1 MISLFIIYNF
11 IIVLTLIIN
20 FLSIRYLFFLFF
32 FISLTLSSQKL
43 DNDSISNFIRIEG
56 DTLIKGSIGLN
67 EVLLLPRRPFKNSQ
81 QIRKYLILK
90 RKTLKVYPY
99 SVMASKRLNILNT
112 RLLIIKT
119 KRERRRYTKIVQKF
133 LEDELTPKLSKLTK
147 SEGQI
152 LIKLIY
158 RQTGITTYNLV
169 KNLRNG
175 VKAFLYNTTAR
186 FFDLNLK
193 TEFNPEIILEDYYIE
208 DIIQRS
214 VRDNLIEYNEPKNKY
229 DLFKLKTLWDKQN

>member
-1 MISLFIIYNF
+1 MFKQ
-11 IIVLTLIIN
+11 
-20 FLSIRYLFFLFF
+20 YLFFLFLF
-32 FISLTLSSQKL
+32 STSISLSQKI
-43 DNDSISNFIRIEG
+43 DNDTITDYIRIEG
-56 DTLIKGSIGLN
+56 DTIVKGSIGLN
-67 EVLLLPRRPFKNSQ
+67 EVLLLPRRPFKNSE

-90 RKTLKVYPY
+90 RKTIKVYPY
-99 SVMASKRLNILNT
+99 SVMASRRLKSLNG

-119 KRERRRYTKIVQKF
+119 KRERRRYTRMVQKF
-133 LEDELTPKLSKLTK
+133 LEDELTPELSKLTK

-158 RQTGITTYNLV
+158 RQTGISTYNLV

-214 VRDNLIEYNEPKNKY
+214 VRDNLIENNDPKNKH
-229 DLFKLKTLWDKQN
+229 DLFKLKSVWDKQN

>member
-1 MISLFIIYNF
+1 MFKQ
-11 IIVLTLIIN
+11 
-20 FLSIRYLFFLFF
+20 YLFFLFLF
-32 FISLTLSSQKL
+32 STLISSSQQIG
-43 DNDSISNFIRIEG
+43 NDTATDYIRIEG
-56 DTLIKGSIGLN
+56 DTIVKGFIGLN
-67 EVLLLPRRPFKNSQ
+67 EVLLLPRRPIKNSEE
-81 QIRKYLILK
+81 IRKYLILK
-90 RKTLKVYPY
+90 RKTIKVYPY
-99 SVMASKRLNILNT
+99 SVMASKRLKSLND
-112 RLLIIKT
+112 RLLVIKT
-119 KRERRRYTKIVQKF
+119 KRERRRYTRMVQKF
-133 LEDELTPKLSKLTK
+133 LEDELTPELSKLTK

-229 DLFKLKTLWDKQN
+229 DLFNLKTLWDKQN

>member
-1 MISLFIIYNF
+1 MFKQ
-11 IIVLTLIIN
+11 
-20 FLSIRYLFFLFF
+20 YLFFLFLF
-32 FISLTLSSQKL
+32 STLISSSQQI
-43 DNDSISNFIRIEG
+43 DDDTATDYIRIEG
-56 DTLIKGSIGLN
+56 DTIVKGSIGLN
-67 EVLLLPRRPFKNSQ
+67 EVLLLPRRPFKNSE

-90 RKTLKVYPY
+90 RKTIKVYPY
-99 SVMASKRLNILNT
+99 SVMASRRLKSLND
-112 RLLIIKT
+112 RLLVIKT
-119 KRERRRYTKIVQKF
+119 KRERRRYTRMVQKF
-133 LEDELTPKLSKLTK
+133 LEDELTPELSKLTK

-193 TEFNPEIILEDYYIE
+193 TEFNPEIILDDYYIE

-214 VRDNLIEYNEPKNKY
+214 VSDNLIEYNEPKNKY

>member
-1 MISLFIIYNF
+1 MFKQ
-11 IIVLTLIIN
+11 
-20 FLSIRYLFFLFF
+20 YLFFLFLF
-32 FISLTLSSQKL
+32 STLISSSQQI
-43 DNDSISNFIRIEG
+43 DDTATDYIRIEG
-56 DTLIKGSIGLN
+56 DTIVKGSIGLN
-67 EVLLLPRRPFKNSQ
+67 EVLLLPRRPFKNSEE
-81 QIRKYLILK
+81 IRKYLILK
-90 RKTLKVYPY
+90 RKTIKVYPY
-99 SVMASKRLNILNT
+99 SVMASRRLKSLND
-112 RLLIIKT
+112 RLLVIKT
-119 KRERRRYTKIVQKF
+119 KRERRRYTRMVQKF
-133 LEDELTPKLSKLTK
+133 LEDELTPELSKLTK

>member
-1 MISLFIIYNF
+1 MYFLFKQ
-11 IIVLTLIIN
+11 
-20 FLSIRYLFFLFF
+20 YLFFLFLF
-32 FISLTLSSQKL
+32 STLISSSQQI
-43 DNDSISNFIRIEG
+43 DNDTATDYIRIEG
-56 DTLIKGSIGLN
+56 DTIVKGSIGLN
-67 EVLLLPRRPFKNSQ
+67 EVLLLPRRPFKNSE

-90 RKTLKVYPY
+90 RKTIKVYPY
-99 SVMASKRLNILNT
+99 SVMASRRLKSLND

-119 KRERRRYTKIVQKF
+119 KRERRRYTRMVQKF
-133 LEDELTPKLSKLTK
+133 LEDELTPELSKLTK

-193 TEFNPEIILEDYYIE
+193 TEFNPEIILDDYYIE

>member
-1 MISLFIIYNF
+1 MFKQ
-11 IIVLTLIIN
+11 
-20 FLSIRYLFFLFF
+20 YLFFLFLF
-32 FISLTLSSQKL
+32 STLISSSQQIDD
-43 DNDSISNFIRIEG
+43 DNATDYIRIEG
-56 DTLIKGSIGLN
+56 DTIVKGSIGLN
-67 EVLLLPRRPFKNSQ
+67 EVLLLPRRPFKNSE

-90 RKTLKVYPY
+90 RKTIKVYPY
-99 SVMASKRLNILNT
+99 SVMASKRLKSLNN

-119 KRERRRYTKIVQKF
+119 KRERRRYTRMVQKF
-133 LEDELTPKLSKLTK
+133 LEDELTPELSKLTK

>member
-1 MISLFIIYNF
+1 MFKQ
-11 IIVLTLIIN
+11 
-20 FLSIRYLFFLFF
+20 YLFFLFLF
-32 FISLTLSSQKL
+32 STLISSSQQI
-43 DNDSISNFIRIEG
+43 DDDTATDYIRIEG
-56 DTLIKGSIGLN
+56 DTIVKGSIVLN

-81 QIRKYLILK
+81 EIRKYLILK
-90 RKTLKVYPY
+90 RKTIKVYPY
-99 SVMASKRLNILNT
+99 SVMASRRLKSLND
-112 RLLIIKT
+112 RLLVIKT
-119 KRERRRYTKIVQKF
+119 KRERRRYTRMVQKF
-133 LEDELTPKLSKLTK
+133 LEDELTPELSKLTK

-175 VKAFLYNTTAR
+175 IKAFLYNTTAR

>member
-1 MISLFIIYNF
+1 MFKQ
-11 IIVLTLIIN
+11 
-20 FLSIRYLFFLFF
+20 YLFFLFLF
-32 FISLTLSSQKL
+32 STLISVSQQI
-43 DNDSISNFIRIEG
+43 DDDAATDYIRIEG
-56 DTLIKGSIGLN
+56 DTIVKGSIGLN
-67 EVLLLPRRPFKNSQ
+67 EVLLLPRRPFKNSE

-90 RKTLKVYPY
+90 RKTIKVYPY
-99 SVMASKRLNILNT
+99 SVMASRRLKSLND
-112 RLLIIKT
+112 RLLVIKT
-119 KRERRRYTKIVQKF
+119 KRERRRYTRMVQKF
-133 LEDELTPKLSKLTK
+133 LEDELTPELSKLTK

-229 DLFKLKTLWDKQN
+229 DLFNLKTLWDKQN

>member
-1 MISLFIIYNF
+1 MFKQ
-11 IIVLTLIIN
+11 
-20 FLSIRYLFFLFF
+20 YLFFLFLF
-32 FISLTLSSQKL
+32 STLISSSQQI
-43 DNDSISNFIRIEG
+43 DDDTVTDYIRIEG
-56 DTLIKGSIGLN
+56 DTIVKGSIGLN
-67 EVLLLPRRPFKNSQ
+67 EVLLLPRRPFKNSE

-90 RKTLKVYPY
+90 RKTIKVYPY
-99 SVMASKRLNILNT
+99 SVMASKRLKSLNN

-119 KRERRRYTKIVQKF
+119 KRERRRYTRMVQKF
-133 LEDELTPKLSKLTK
+133 LEDELTPELSKLTK

-193 TEFNPEIILEDYYIE
+193 TEFNPEIILDDYYIE

-214 VRDNLIEYNEPKNKY
+214 VRNNLIEYNEPKNKY

>member
-1 MISLFIIYNF
+1 MFKQ
-11 IIVLTLIIN
+11 
-20 FLSIRYLFFLFF
+20 YLFFLFLF
-32 FISLTLSSQKL
+32 STLISSSQQI
-43 DNDSISNFIRIEG
+43 DDDTATDYIRIEG
-56 DTLIKGSIGLN
+56 DTIVKGSIVLN

-81 QIRKYLILK
+81 EIRKYLILK
-90 RKTLKVYPY
+90 RKTIKVYPY
-99 SVMASKRLNILNT
+99 SVMASRRLKSLNN
-112 RLLIIKT
+112 RLLVIKT
-119 KRERRRYTKIVQKF
+119 KRERRRYTRMVQKF
-133 LEDELTPKLSKLTK
+133 LEDELTPELSKLTK

>member
-1 MISLFIIYNF
+1 MFKQ
-11 IIVLTLIIN
+11 
-20 FLSIRYLFFLFF
+20 YLFFLFLF
-32 FISLTLSSQKL
+32 STLISSSQQI
-43 DNDSISNFIRIEG
+43 DDDTVTDYIRIEG
-56 DTLIKGSIGLN
+56 DTIVKGSIGLN
-67 EVLLLPRRPFKNSQ
+67 EVLLLPRRPFKNSE

-90 RKTLKVYPY
+90 RKTIKVYPY
-99 SVMASKRLNILNT
+99 SVMASKRLKSLNN

-119 KRERRRYTKIVQKF
+119 KRERRRYTRMVQKF
-133 LEDELTPKLSKLTK
+133 LEDELTPELSKLTK

-158 RQTGITTYNLV
+158 RQTGISAYNLV

>member
-1 MISLFIIYNF
+1 MLKQ
-11 IIVLTLIIN
+11 
-20 FLSIRYLFFLFF
+20 YLFFLFF
-32 FISLTLSSQKL
+32 LITLISSSQQI
-43 DNDSISNFIRIEG
+43 DHDTATDYIRIEG
-56 DTLIKGSIGLN
+56 DTIVKGSIGLN
-67 EVLLLPRRPFKNSQ
+67 EVLLLPRRPFKNSE

-90 RKTLKVYPY
+90 RKTIKVYPY
-99 SVMASKRLNILNT
+99 SVMASKRLKSLNE
-112 RLLIIKT
+112 RLLMIKT
-119 KRERRRYTKIVQKF
+119 KKERRRYTRMVQKF
-133 LEDELTPKLSKLTK
+133 LEDELTPELSKLTK

-193 TEFNPEIILEDYYIE
+193 TEFNPEIILDDYYIE

>member
-1 MISLFIIYNF
+1 MFKQ
-11 IIVLTLIIN
+11 
-20 FLSIRYLFFLFF
+20 YLFFLFIF
-32 FISLTLSSQKL
+32 STLISSSQQI
-43 DNDSISNFIRIEG
+43 DDDTATDYIRIEG
-56 DTLIKGSIGLN
+56 DTIVKGSIGLN
-67 EVLLLPRRPFKNSQ
+67 EVLLLPRRPFKNSEE
-81 QIRKYLILK
+81 IRKYLILK
-90 RKTLKVYPY
+90 RKTIKVYPY
-99 SVMASKRLNILNT
+99 SVMASRRLKSLNN
-112 RLLIIKT
+112 RLLVIKT
-119 KRERRRYTKIVQKF
+119 KRERRRYTRMVQKF
-133 LEDELTPKLSKLTK
+133 LEDELTPELSKLTK

-208 DIIQRS
+208 HIIKRS

>member
-1 MISLFIIYNF
+1 MFKQ
-11 IIVLTLIIN
+11 
-20 FLSIRYLFFLFF
+20 YLFFLFLF
-32 FISLTLSSQKL
+32 STLISSSQQI
-43 DNDSISNFIRIEG
+43 DNDIAADYIRIEG
-56 DTLIKGSIGLN
+56 DTIVKGSIGLN
-67 EVLLLPRRPFKNSQ
+67 EVLLLPRRPFKNSE

-90 RKTLKVYPY
+90 RKTIKVYPY
-99 SVMASKRLNILNT
+99 SVMASKRLKSLNS

-119 KRERRRYTKIVQKF
+119 KRERRRYTRMVQKF
-133 LEDELTPKLSKLTK
+133 LEDELTPELSKLTK

-158 RQTGITTYNLV
+158 RQTGITTYDLV

-193 TEFNPEIILEDYYIE
+193 TKFNPEIILEDYYIE
-208 DIIQRS
+208 DVIQRS
-214 VRDNLIEYNEPKNKY
+214 VRDNLIEYYEPKNKH
-229 DLFKLKTLWDKQN
+229 DLFKLKTVWDIQN

>member
-1 MISLFIIYNF
+1 LFKQ
-11 IIVLTLIIN
+11 
-20 FLSIRYLFFLFF
+20 YLFFLFLF
-32 FISLTLSSQKL
+32 STLISSSQQIDD
-43 DNDSISNFIRIEG
+43 DNATDYIRIEG
-56 DTLIKGSIGLN
+56 DTIVKGSIGLN
-67 EVLLLPRRPFKNSQ
+67 EVLLLPRRPFKNSEE
-81 QIRKYLILK
+81 IRKYLILK
-90 RKTLKVYPY
+90 RKTIKVYPY
-99 SVMASKRLNILNT
+99 SVMASRRLKSLND
-112 RLLIIKT
+112 RLLVIKT
-119 KRERRRYTKIVQKF
+119 KRERRRYTRMVQKF
-133 LEDELTPKLSKLTK
+133 LEDELTPELSKLTK

>member
-1 MISLFIIYNF
+1 MFKQ
-11 IIVLTLIIN
+11 
-20 FLSIRYLFFLFF
+20 YLFFLFLF
-32 FISLTLSSQKL
+32 STLISSSQQIDG
-43 DNDSISNFIRIEG
+43 DNATDYIRIEG
-56 DTLIKGSIGLN
+56 DTIVKGSIGLN
-67 EVLLLPRRPFKNSQ
+67 EVLLLPRRPFKNSEE
-81 QIRKYLILK
+81 IRKYLILK
-90 RKTLKVYPY
+90 RKTIKVYPY
-99 SVMASKRLNILNT
+99 SVMASRRLKSLND
-112 RLLIIKT
+112 RLLVIKT
-119 KRERRRYTKIVQKF
+119 KRERRRYTRMVQKF
-133 LEDELTPKLSKLTK
+133 LEDELTPELSKLTK

-229 DLFKLKTLWDKQN
+229 DLFKLKTLWD

>member
-1 MISLFIIYNF
+1 MFKQ
-11 IIVLTLIIN
+11 
-20 FLSIRYLFFLFF
+20 YLFFLFLF
-32 FISLTLSSQKL
+32 STLISSSQQI
-43 DNDSISNFIRIEG
+43 DDDDATDYIRIEG
-56 DTLIKGSIGLN
+56 DTIVKGSIGLN
-67 EVLLLPRRPFKNSQ
+67 EVFLLPKRPFNNSQ
-81 QIRKYLILK
+81 EIRKYLILK

-99 SVMASKRLNILNT
+99 SVMASKRLKSLNS

-119 KRERRRYTKIVQKF
+119 KRERRRYTKMVQKF
-133 LEDELTPKLSKLTK
+133 LEDELTPELSKLTK

-158 RQTGITTYNLV
+158 RQTGVTTYNLV

-175 VKAFLYNTTAR
+175 IKAFLYNTTAR

-193 TEFNPEIILEDYYIE
+193 TEFQPEIVLDDYYIE

-214 VRDNLIEYNEPKNKY
+214 VRDNLIEYNRPEKIY
-229 DLFKLKTLWDKQN
+229 DLFKLKSVWDKLY

>member
-1 MISLFIIYNF
+1 MFKQ
-11 IIVLTLIIN
+11 
-20 FLSIRYLFFLFF
+20 YLFFLFLF
-32 FISLTLSSQKL
+32 STLISSSQQI
-43 DNDSISNFIRIEG
+43 DDDTATDYIRIEG
-56 DTLIKGSIGLN
+56 DTIVKGSIGLN
-67 EVLLLPRRPFKNSQ
+67 EVLLLPRRPFKNSEE
-81 QIRKYLILK
+81 IRKYLILK
-90 RKTLKVYPY
+90 RKTIKVYPY
-99 SVMASKRLNILNT
+99 SVMASKRLKSLNN
-112 RLLIIKT
+112 RLLVIKT
-119 KRERRRYTKIVQKF
+119 KRERRRYTRMVQKF
-133 LEDELTPKLSKLTK
+133 LEDELTPELSKLTK

-193 TEFNPEIILEDYYIE
+193 TEFNPEIILDDYYIE

>member
-1 MISLFIIYNF
+1 MIS
-11 IIVLTLIIN
+11 
-20 FLSIRYLFFLFF
+20 
-32 FISLTLSSQKL
+32 SSQQI
-43 DNDSISNFIRIEG
+43 DDDTATDYIRIEG
-56 DTLIKGSIGLN
+56 DTIVKGFIGLN
-67 EVLLLPRRPFKNSQ
+67 EVLLLPRRPFKNSEE
-81 QIRKYLILK
+81 IRKYLILK
-90 RKTLKVYPY
+90 RKTIKVYPY
-99 SVMASKRLNILNT
+99 SVMASRRLKSLNN
-112 RLLIIKT
+112 RLLVIKT
-119 KRERRRYTKIVQKF
+119 KRERRRYTRMVQKF
-133 LEDELTPKLSKLTK
+133 LEDELTPELSKLTK

-193 TEFNPEIILEDYYIE
+193 TEFNPEIILDDYYIE

-229 DLFKLKTLWDKQN
+229 DLFNLKTLWDKQN

>member
-1 MISLFIIYNF
+1 MFKQ
-11 IIVLTLIIN
+11 
-20 FLSIRYLFFLFF
+20 YLFFLFIF
-32 FISLTLSSQKL
+32 STLISSSQQI
-43 DNDSISNFIRIEG
+43 DDDTATDYIRIEG
-56 DTLIKGSIGLN
+56 DTIVKGSIGLN
-67 EVLLLPRRPFKNSQ
+67 EVLLLPRRPFKNSEE
-81 QIRKYLILK
+81 IRKYLILK
-90 RKTLKVYPY
+90 RKTIKVYPY
-99 SVMASKRLNILNT
+99 SVMASRRLKSLND
-112 RLLIIKT
+112 RLLVIKT
-119 KRERRRYTKIVQKF
+119 KRERRRYTRMVQKF
-133 LEDELTPKLSKLTK
+133 LEDELTPELSKLTK

>member
-1 MISLFIIYNF
+1 MFKQ
-11 IIVLTLIIN
+11 
-20 FLSIRYLFFLFF
+20 YLFFLFLF
-32 FISLTLSSQKL
+32 STLISSSQQI
-43 DNDSISNFIRIEG
+43 DDDTATDYIRIEG
-56 DTLIKGSIGLN
+56 DTIVKGSIGLN
-67 EVLLLPRRPFKNSQ
+67 EVLLLPRRPFKNSE

-90 RKTLKVYPY
+90 RKTIKVYPY
-99 SVMASKRLNILNT
+99 SVMASKRLKSLND

-119 KRERRRYTKIVQKF
+119 KRERRRYTRMVQRF
-133 LEDELTPKLSKLTK
+133 LEDELTPELSKLTK

-158 RQTGITTYNLV
+158 RQTGITPYNLI

-175 VKAFLYNTTAR
+175 VKAFFYNTTAR

>member
-1 MISLFIIYNF
+1 MFKQ
-11 IIVLTLIIN
+11 
-20 FLSIRYLFFLFF
+20 YLFFLFLF
-32 FISLTLSSQKL
+32 STLISVSQQI
-43 DNDSISNFIRIEG
+43 DDDAATDYIRIEG
-56 DTLIKGSIGLN
+56 DTIVKGSIGLN
-67 EVLLLPRRPFKNSQ
+67 EVLLLPRRPFKNSE

-90 RKTLKVYPY
+90 RKTIKVYPY
-99 SVMASKRLNILNT
+99 SVMASRRLKSLND
-112 RLLIIKT
+112 RLLVIKT
-119 KRERRRYTKIVQKF
+119 KRERRRYTRMVQKF
-133 LEDELTPKLSKLTK
+133 LEDELTPELSKLTK

>member
-1 MISLFIIYNF
+1 MFKQ
-11 IIVLTLIIN
+11 
-20 FLSIRYLFFLFF
+20 YLFFLFLF
-32 FISLTLSSQKL
+32 STLISSSQQIY
-43 DNDSISNFIRIEG
+43 DDTVTDYIRIEG
-56 DTLIKGSIGLN
+56 DTIVKGSIGLN
-67 EVLLLPRRPFKNSQ
+67 EVLLLPRRPFKNSE

-90 RKTLKVYPY
+90 RKTIKVYPY
-99 SVMASKRLNILNT
+99 SVMASRRLKSLND
-112 RLLIIKT
+112 RLLVIKT
-119 KRERRRYTKIVQKF
+119 KRERRRYTRMVQKF
-133 LEDELTPKLSKLTK
+133 LEDELTPELSKLTK

>member
-1 MISLFIIYNF
+1 MFKQ
-11 IIVLTLIIN
+11 
-20 FLSIRYLFFLFF
+20 YLFFLFIF
-32 FISLTLSSQKL
+32 STLISSSQQI
-43 DNDSISNFIRIEG
+43 DDDTATDYIRIEG
-56 DTLIKGSIGLN
+56 DTIVKGSIGLN
-67 EVLLLPRRPFKNSQ
+67 EVLLLPRRPFKNSEE
-81 QIRKYLILK
+81 IRKYLILK
-90 RKTLKVYPY
+90 RKTIKVYPY
-99 SVMASKRLNILNT
+99 SVMASRRLKSLNN
-112 RLLIIKT
+112 RLLVIKT
-119 KRERRRYTKIVQKF
+119 KRERRRYTRMVQKF
-133 LEDELTPKLSKLTK
+133 LEDELTPELSKLTK

-229 DLFKLKTLWDKQN
+229 DLFKLKSLWDKQN

>member
-1 MISLFIIYNF
+1 MFKQ
-11 IIVLTLIIN
+11 
-20 FLSIRYLFFLFF
+20 YLFFLFLF
-32 FISLTLSSQKL
+32 STLISSSQQI
-43 DNDSISNFIRIEG
+43 DDDTATDYIRIEG
-56 DTLIKGSIGLN
+56 DTIVKGSIGLN
-67 EVLLLPRRPFKNSQ
+67 EVLLLPRRPFKNSEE
-81 QIRKYLILK
+81 IRKYLILK
-90 RKTLKVYPY
+90 TKTIKVYPY
-99 SVMASKRLNILNT
+99 SVMASRRLKSLNN
-112 RLLIIKT
+112 RLLVIKT
-119 KRERRRYTKIVQKF
+119 KRERRRYTRMVQKF
-133 LEDELTPKLSKLTK
+133 LEDELTPELSKLTK

>member
-1 MISLFIIYNF
+1 MFKQ
-11 IIVLTLIIN
+11 
-20 FLSIRYLFFLFF
+20 YLFFLFLF
-32 FISLTLSSQKL
+32 STLISSSQQI
-43 DNDSISNFIRIEG
+43 DNDTATDYIRIEG
-56 DTLIKGSIGLN
+56 DTIVRGSIALN
-67 EVLLLPRRPFKNSQ
+67 EVLLLPRRPFKNSE

-90 RKTLKVYPY
+90 RKTIKVYPY
-99 SVMASKRLNILNT
+99 SVMASERLKSLND

-119 KRERRRYTKIVQKF
+119 KRERRRYTRMVQKF
-133 LEDELTPKLSKLTK
+133 LEDELTPELSKLTK

-193 TEFNPEIILEDYYIE
+193 TEFNPEIILDDYYIE

>member
-1 MISLFIIYNF
+1 MFKQS
-11 IIVLTLIIN
+11 
-20 FLSIRYLFFLFF
+20 LFFLFLF
-32 FISLTLSSQKL
+32 STLISSSQQIG
-43 DNDSISNFIRIEG
+43 NDTATEYIRIEG
-56 DTLIKGSIGLN
+56 DTIVKGSIGLN
-67 EVLLLPRRPFKNSQ
+67 EVLLLPRRPFKNSE

-90 RKTLKVYPY
+90 RKTIKVYPY
-99 SVMASKRLNILNT
+99 SVMASKRLKSLND

-119 KRERRRYTKIVQKF
+119 KRERRRYTRMVQKF
-133 LEDELTPKLSKLTK
+133 LEDELTPELSKLTK

>member
-1 MISLFIIYNF
+1 MFKQ
-11 IIVLTLIIN
+11 
-20 FLSIRYLFFLFF
+20 YLFFLFLF
-32 FISLTLSSQKL
+32 STLISSSQQI
-43 DNDSISNFIRIEG
+43 DNDTATDYIRIEG
-56 DTLIKGSIGLN
+56 DTIVKGSIGLN
-67 EVLLLPRRPFKNSQ
+67 EVLLLPRRPFKNSE

-90 RKTLKVYPY
+90 RKTIKVYPY
-99 SVMASKRLNILNT
+99 SVMASKRLKSLNN

-119 KRERRRYTKIVQKF
+119 KRERRRYTRMVQKF
-133 LEDELTPKLSKLTK
+133 LEDELTPELSKLTK

-158 RQTGITTYNLV
+158 RQTGINTYNLV
-169 KNLRNG
+169 KKLRNG

>member
-11 IIVLTLIIN
+11 IIVLTLINN
-20 FLSIRYLFFLFF
+20 FLLVKYLFFLLIFS
-32 FISLTLSSQKL
+32 SLTSLSQEQ
-43 DNDSISNFIRIEG
+43 DNDSVSDYIRIEG
-56 DTLIKGSIGLN
+56 DTIVKGSIGLN
-67 EVLLLPRRPFKNSQ
+67 EVLLLPRRPFKNSE

-90 RKTLKVYPY
+90 RKILKVYPY
-99 SVMASKRLNILNT
+99 SMMASKRLNTLNA
-112 RLLIIKT
+112 RLLTIKT
-119 KRERRRYTKIVQKF
+119 KRERRRYTKMVQKF
-133 LEDELTPKLSKLTK
+133 LEDELTPELSKLTK

-152 LIKLIY
+152 LIKLIN

-193 TEFNPEIILEDYYIE
+193 TEFNPKIILEDYYIE

-229 DLFKLKTLWDKQN
+229 DLFKLKSVWDKQN